1 MSLVRS
7 IATVGGFTM
16 LSRITGLMREMM
28 IAHFMG
34 ASAVADAFFVAFR
47 FPNLFRSL
55 FAEGAF
61 NAAFVPLFTGKLTA
75 EGREEARSFAEQAL
89 VVMALVLALFV
100 AIIELVM
107 PWAVYALA
115 PGFGEVPG
123 KLQVAVELSRICFP
137 YLLFI
142 SLTSLQAGVLN
153 SLGKF
158 AAAAGT
164 PVLLNVVAMAG
175 LWALAPYTETPGHA
189 LAWGTFAAGIVQV
202 AWLMFSVRSAG
213 MPLKLRRP
221 RLSPELRL
229 LGRRIV
235 PGAVGAG
242 VYQVNLVVNTMIAST
257 VANGAVSYLNYADR
271 VNQLPLGVVGIAVG
285 TALLPLLSRQIK
297 AGEAEAAKE
306 SQNRA
311 MEFALLLTLPAA
323 AALMTIA
330 EPVIRVLFQRG
341 SFGVAETQATTAAL
355 VAFAT
360 GLPAY
365 VLVKVLAPG
374 FFAREDTKTPVKV
387 AGATMVINV
396 ALNLALIDS
405 LAHVGM
411 ALSTALAAWFNVA
424 ALAWLLHRRGFF
436 TIDARLRNRAPRI
449 LAASA
454 VMAAALWGANHS
466 ARPFVSGTIMTIA
479 LVAGLVVVGILTFAV
494 AAHVLGAARLG
505 EVRKMMRRQRS

>member
-16 LSRITGLMREMM
+16 LSRVTGLMREMM
-28 IAHFMG
+28 IAHYMG

-75 EGREEARSFAEQAL
+75 EGEAEAKCFAEQAL
-89 VVMALVLALFV
+89 TVMALLLAAFV
-100 AIIELVM
+100 AVVELFM
-107 PWAVYALA
+107 PAAMAILA
-115 PGFGEVPG
+115 PGFGDVPG
-123 KLQVAVELSRICFP
+123 KMDTAIELSRICFP

-153 SLGKF
+153 SLGRF

-164 PVLLNVVAMAG
+164 PVLLNLTAMAG
-175 LWALAPYTETPGHA
+175 LWALAPFTATAGHA
-189 LAWGTFAAGIVQV
+189 LAWGTFAAGIVQFT
-202 AWLMFSVRSAG
+202 WLVFSVRAAG
-213 MPLKLRRP
+213 MPLKPARP
-221 RLSPELRL
+221 RLTPEVKL
-229 LGRRIV
+229 LGKRIV

-242 VYQVNLVVNTMIAST
+242 VYQLNLVINTMIAST

-285 TALLPLLSRQIK
+285 TALLPLLTRQLK
-297 AGEAEAAKE
+297 AGELDAARD

-311 MEFALLLTLPAA
+311 IEFSLLLTVPAA
-323 AALMTIA
+323 AALMVIA
-330 EPVIRVLFQRG
+330 EPVIRLLFQRG
-341 SFGVAETQATTAAL
+341 SFGPAETAATAAAL
-355 VAFAT
+355 VAFAA

-365 VLVKVLAPG
+365 VLVKVLTPG
-374 FFAREDTKTPVKV
+374 FFAREDTATPVKV
-387 AGATMVINV
+387 AGLTMALNV
-396 ALNLALIDS
+396 ALNFALVGA

-411 ALSTALAAWFNVA
+411 ALATALAAWFNVA
-424 ALAWLLHRRGFF
+424 ALALLLRRRAFLAL
-436 TIDARLRNRAPRI
+436 DLRLRARAPRI
-449 LAASA
+449 FAASA
-454 VMAAALWGANHS
+454 VMAAVLAAVEHVT
-466 ARPFVSGTIMTIA
+466 RPYLGGTLATLGVVA
-479 LVAGLVVVGILTFAV
+479 VLVAAGLLSFV
-494 AAHVLGAARLG
+494 AAAHLLGAAHLA